1 MNDAFAVKVLSQMRD
16 EWRVILPTL
25 PAQAA
30 ERRRKYRKE
39 IAAMSCAVRK
49 LTGK

>member
-16 EWRVILPTL
+16 EWRFILPTL
-25 PAQAA
+25 QAA

-49 LTGK
+49 LTEK